1 MPRMPEPS
9 EYAES
14 AALDTLAAAVA
25 EGGKYHDVCPAL
37 IRSIGARELSA
48 RRNLKEAIKATKNKL
63 HQVGAAYWETRPH
76 YAAWLRE
83 LESTAQSQDDSS
95 VRAAC
100 ARIMSQHASSRE
112 RLPFL
117 ADFYA
122 QTLQALAPVRS
133 VLDIACGLNPL
144 SIPWM
149 PLAKVA
155 KYYAYDIYEGL
166 MDFTRASLSR
176 LGVAGDAVCCDVL
189 SYDAYPEADVA
200 LLLKAIPCLE
210 QLSKEAVLRLLE
222 SIPARCLV
230 VSFPAHSLG
239 GRDKGMPNHYE
250 AHLNDLIRDTGWH
263 AQRLM
268 FASELVF
275 VLTR

>member
-1 MPRMPEPS
+1 MPRMPETS

-14 AALDTLAAAVA
+14 ATLDGLTAAVA
-25 EGGKYHDVCPAL
+25 ESGKYYDVCPAL
-37 IRSIGARELSA
+37 IRSIGARELAA
-48 RRNLKEAIKATKNKL
+48 RRSLKEAIKATKNKL

-76 YAAWLRE
+76 YEAWLRE
-83 LESTAQSQDDSS
+83 LESAAQGNGEGL
-95 VRAAC
+95 RAAC

-112 RLPFL
+112 RLPYL

-149 PLAKVA
+149 PLAEDA
-155 KYYAYDIYEGL
+155 RYYAYDIYEGL
-166 MDFTRASLSR
+166 MDFTRACLR
-176 LGVAGDAVCCDVL
+176 RFGVAGNAACCDVL
-189 SYDAYPEADVA
+189 SYDAYPETDVA

-210 QLSKEAVLRLLE
+210 QLDKGAVPRLLE
-222 SIPARCLV
+222 SVPARCLV

-239 GRDKGMPNHYE
+239 GRDKGMPTHYE
-250 AHLNDLIRDTGWH
+250 AHLHDLIRDKGWQ
-263 AQRLM
+263 AQRLL

-275 VLTR
+275 VLTH